1 MNVISQITSRRLSLG
16 LKQKDMTLRIGMNRQ
31 QYQRLESAG
40 NPSLETIDLIAKGLD
55 AELLLVPNEV
65 LREVKALIANITQN
79 ISSKKS
85 VHTNLS
91 DNPWEDQWE

>member
-1 MNVISQITSRRLSLG
+1 
-16 LKQKDMTLRIGMNRQ
+16 
-31 QYQRLESAG
+31 
-40 NPSLETIDLIAKGLD
+40 LD

-79 ISSKKS
+79 ISSKT

>member
-79 ISSKKS
+79 ISSKT